1 MSPSCLH
8 ETAVFYVPV
17 LAACNS
23 MQASL
28 GRSFLQLCCQ
38 VSSHNPRVASA
49 APPVCPGFKF
59 ERVGAP
65 QPAEM
70 ASIAA
75 DRALEMLRD
84 VDKDVV
90 SWFRSTAQA
99 WLAEVGDPEEALA
112 LALAKITG
120 TTGMKARSL
129 LTAHEDVTTL
139 LFK

>member
-1 MSPSCLH
+1 MYH
-8 ETAVFYVPV
+8 ITHIV
-17 LAACNS
+17 L
-23 MQASL
+23 
-28 GRSFLQLCCQ
+28 LCCPFAQ
-38 VSSHNPRVASA
+38 
-49 APPVCPGFKF
+49 PGFKF

-90 SWFRSTAQA
+90 SWFKTTAQA

-139 LFK
+139 MFK